1 MITRRNQRSKSNTDK
16 RVANLQI
23 DVIRR
28 FTGFYAEEELEA
40 AKSQREESKKEQ
52 ETALAKIAE
61 RFEDIKKRENQIPGE
76 IADLTINVN
85 NVSRSLEDAE
95 SELGEYDSI
104 FEQIVR
110 ICEKYSH
117 ESTAAFTG
125 VLSDEI
131 RRDIDTTEAD
141 IATKKRKLDSL
152 KEKRKAAESGY
163 LHILPEIMAYVNST
177 GLNPTTG
184 EEYICGL
191 IEAGTVS
198 VDRAEEILGT
208 YPEMAYALLFNN
220 EKDIKRLLS
229 AGNIEWLPAVV
240 PLFTM
245 AQIDHIF
252 DGTKE
257 AGAFLTAH
265 DKSFF
270 ADREGYF
277 DRLSDEISNL
287 EDRLAQLLNH
297 LQEGKGGRK
306 EMQTMTS
313 AYANKML
320 KSLEEDKAFW
330 VNKEAT
336 SSTYVAAINEEP
348 VVPEYDYTEVVAT
361 ITSLDEKIAIIKH
374 ALNVTNSNEKVQVG
388 DAEMS
393 IDTIL
398 IKMAQLNKR
407 KSVLDQMR
415 KQLPKAREEQRSYMS
430 RNTVPEYRYINYDLE
445 LIKKEY
451 EAVSKTI
458 MEMQMALDKYN
469 QTVQFEVDI

>member
-1 MITRRNQRSKSNTDK
+1 MEPMYLSIQQKETGKQIKKLLMENGYTVKDVQNAMGFENPQAIYKWISGRSLPSLDNF
-16 RVANLQI
+16 
-23 DVIRR
+23 VILSRLLH
-28 FTGFYAEEELEA
+28 T
-40 AKSQREESKKEQ
+40 S
-52 ETALAKIAE
+52 I
-61 RFEDIKKRENQIPGE
+61 EDILVVDGDVVRLWGIIHDHRKPDCGFSMV
-76 IADLTINVN
+76 LTVGTMTKHLSCIK
-85 NVSRSLEDAE
+85 LI
-95 SELGEYDSI
+95 SE
-104 FEQIVR
+104 Q
-110 ICEKYSH
+110 K
-117 ESTAAFTG
+117 
-125 VLSDEI
+125 
-131 RRDIDTTEAD
+131 
-141 IATKKRKLDSL
+141 
-152 KEKRKAAESGY
+152 
-163 LHILPEIMAYVNST
+163 
-177 GLNPTTG
+177 
-184 EEYICGL
+184 
-191 IEAGTVS
+191 
-198 VDRAEEILGT
+198 
-208 YPEMAYALLFNN
+208 
-220 EKDIKRLLS
+220 
-229 AGNIEWLPAVV
+229 
-240 PLFTM
+240 
-245 AQIDHIF
+245 
-252 DGTKE
+252 TKE
-257 AGAFLTAH
+257 
-265 DKSFF
+265 
-270 ADREGYF
+270 
-277 DRLSDEISNL
+277 N
-287 EDRLAQLLNH
+287 
-297 LQEGKGGRK
+297 GGRK

-348 VVPEYDYTEVVAT
+348 VVPEYDYTEVAAT

>member
-1 MITRRNQRSKSNTDK
+1 
-16 RVANLQI
+16 
-23 DVIRR
+23 
-28 FTGFYAEEELEA
+28 
-40 AKSQREESKKEQ
+40 
-52 ETALAKIAE
+52 
-61 RFEDIKKRENQIPGE
+61 
-76 IADLTINVN
+76 
-85 NVSRSLEDAE
+85 
-95 SELGEYDSI
+95 
-104 FEQIVR
+104 
-110 ICEKYSH
+110 
-117 ESTAAFTG
+117 
-125 VLSDEI
+125 
-131 RRDIDTTEAD
+131 
-141 IATKKRKLDSL
+141 
-152 KEKRKAAESGY
+152 
-163 LHILPEIMAYVNST
+163 
-177 GLNPTTG
+177 
-184 EEYICGL
+184 
-191 IEAGTVS
+191 
-198 VDRAEEILGT
+198 
-208 YPEMAYALLFNN
+208 
-220 EKDIKRLLS
+220 
-229 AGNIEWLPAVV
+229 
-240 PLFTM
+240 
-245 AQIDHIF
+245 
-252 DGTKE
+252 
-257 AGAFLTAH
+257 
-265 DKSFF
+265 
-270 ADREGYF
+270 
-277 DRLSDEISNL
+277 
-287 EDRLAQLLNH
+287 
-297 LQEGKGGRK
+297 
-306 EMQTMTS
+306 MQTMTS

-469 QTVQFEVDI
+469 QTVQFDKRSKKAQREYYAKQRTTWGELNPVTRSVPSGKAYNRKKEKQRIGVEFRNGFDADFLRSLVLFIHFRTSESE